1 MLNRLYVS
9 VALPALVSLATVASA
24 QAPQAADR
32 AEDNAAAAEDGDPT
46 WAFEESDI
54 PVDPGFV
61 FGQLDNGMRYVIRRN
76 DVPEGQG
83 LVRMHIETGA
93 IDEREGESGYAHYL
107 EHMAF
112 NGSTNVPEG
121 EMIKLLERKGLAFGA
136 DTNAQTGYDHTRY
149 KLDLPNTNEDLL
161 DTALMLMRETAG
173 ELTFAPEAVDR
184 ERGVMLA
191 EKRDRNNFAYR
202 NGRDGLEFAYPGS
215 RLSRNEIAGTVEDL
229 NNATPDSLRA
239 FWMRE
244 YVPNATTLIVVGDF
258 DPAMVEDKIKAMFSD
273 WQRSGDVDMAE
284 FGPVDPARAGLTDI
298 YVDPSLPEI
307 VSFSRHG
314 AYVEEVDT
322 IAQRKENTLRGI
334 GYGIIARRIARI
346 ARSEDPPFRGAGFS
360 TSDVFDAGRTTTLVV
375 QTVDGE
381 WQRGVDALIA
391 EYSRAMAFGFTE
403 AEIAEQVAN
412 RRNGLESAAAN
423 QNTRSNAALN
433 GAAIALVQSEIV
445 PSEPADGLAR
455 FETFA
460 DDITPDMVLAA
471 LKRDAVALDDPL
483 IRFVGKA
490 APEGGEAALR
500 EAWNTAIARAP
511 EPLEDAEVL
520 VWPYTDFGTPGT
532 VVADTQTEE
541 LEIRTLR
548 FANGVMLNLKQTDIV
563 DDQILIQMNVDGGS
577 LLDTKEDPLKT
588 QLVGLIPQGGLG
600 ELTLDELQSA
610 LAGKSVGNAFGL
622 TSDTFSSYVGTKPR
636 DLELQLQLLAAYL
649 VDPGLRSDPVE
660 RFRAG
665 LDDIFARR
673 YATPGAAYGTE
684 IGRILSDDDPRFTA
698 PEQDALMALDFE
710 KLQAAIGDR
719 LANGAIEIG
728 VVGDFEPQA
737 VIDAVAATFGALPER
752 EAEFRDEFG
761 DRERSFTAR
770 RGPVRIEH
778 EGEADQAQLR
788 FLWPTTDDSDYER
801 DVRLTLLARVVDI
814 VLTDTLRE
822 ELGQAYSPFA
832 GSSTSRIYPGYGTFL
847 AGASLELAQ
856 LEAGREAIVA
866 AIEGL
871 RAAPIDE
878 DLLQRARQPLLESY
892 DNALKTNGSWMGLVA
907 DAQRNPRDRERFL
920 KGKDVALAVTGEE
933 LQALAIAYL
942 DPARAVQVEV
952 VPGPSED

>member
-1 MLNRLYVS
+1 MLKHLFAS
-9 VALPALVSLATVASA
+9 VALPALVSLATVATA
-24 QAPQAADR
+24 QSQD
-32 AEDNAAAAEDGDPT
+32 AAAVASVTAPAEDGDSD

-61 FGQLDNGMRYVIRRN
+61 FGRLDNGMRYIIRQN
-76 DVPEGQG
+76 DTPAGQG
-83 LVRMHIETGA
+83 LVRMHIEAGA

-121 EMIKLLERKGLAFGA
+121 EMVKLLERKGLAFGA

-149 KLDLPNTNEDLL
+149 KLDLPNNSEDLL

-229 NNATPDSLRA
+229 ENATSERLRA

-244 YVPNATTLIVVGDF
+244 YVPAATTLIVVGDF
-258 DPAMVEDKIKAMFSD
+258 DPAMVEAKIRAEFSD
-273 WQRSGDVDMAE
+273 WQREGAVDQAD

-298 YVDPSLPEI
+298 YLDPSLPEI
-307 VSFSRHG
+307 VDFSRHG
-314 AYVEEVDT
+314 AYVDEPDT
-322 IAQRKENTLRGI
+322 IARRKENTLRSI

-346 ARSEDPPFRGAGFS
+346 ARSEDPPFRGAAFS
-360 TSDVFDAGRTTTLVV
+360 TSDVFDAGRTTSLVV

-381 WQRGVDALIA
+381 WQRGVDAIVG
-391 EYSRAMAFGFTE
+391 EYTRAMAFGFTE
-403 AEIAEQVAN
+403 AEVAEQIAN
-412 RRNGLESAAAN
+412 RRNGLETATAN
-423 QNTRSNAALN
+423 QDTRSNAALN
-433 GAAIALVQSEIV
+433 GAAVALVQSEIV

-455 FETFA
+455 FNSFA
-460 DDITPDMVLAA
+460 DEITPETVLAA
-471 LKRDAVALDDPL
+471 LKRDAVALDEPL
-483 IRFVGKA
+483 IRFVGKS

-500 EAWNTAIARAP
+500 AAWDAAIARAP
-511 EPLEDAEVL
+511 EPLEEEAVL
-520 VWPYTDFGTPGT
+520 AWPYTDFGMPGA
-532 VVADTQTEE
+532 VVSDTLTEE
-541 LEIRTLR
+541 LDIRTLR
-548 FANGVMLNLKQTDIV
+548 FGNGVMLNLKQTDIV
-563 DDQILIQMNVDGGS
+563 DDQILVQVNIDGGS

-588 QLVGLIPQGGLG
+588 QLVGLMTQGGLG
-600 ELTLDELQSA
+600 ALTLDELQTA
-610 LAGKSVGNAFGL
+610 LAGRSVGNAFGL
-622 TSDTFSSYVGTKPR
+622 TSDTFVSYVGTKPR

-649 VDPGLRSDPVE
+649 VDPGLRNDPVV

-665 LDDIFARR
+665 LDDVFARR
-673 YATPGAAYGTE
+673 YATPSAAYGTE
-684 IGRILSDDDPRFTA
+684 IGRILSDGDPRFTA
-698 PEQDALMALDFE
+698 PEKEALMALDFE
-710 KLQAAIGDR
+710 QLEAAIGDR
-719 LANGAIEIG
+719 LENGAIEIG
-728 VVGDFEPQA
+728 VVGDFDAPA
-737 VIDAVAATFGALPER
+737 VIDAVAATFGALPQR
-752 EAEFRDEFG
+752 EAEFREDFG
-761 DRERSFTAR
+761 NRERSFTAT
-770 RGPVRIEH
+770 RGPVVIEH

-788 FLWPTTDDSDYER
+788 FIWPTADDSDFER
-801 DVRLTLLARVVDI
+801 DMRLSLLARVVDI

-832 GSSTSRIYPGYGTFL
+832 GSSTSRIYPDYGTFL

-856 LEAGREAIVA
+856 LEAGRQAIIA

-871 RAAPIDE
+871 RAAPVDE
-878 DLLQRARQPLLESY
+878 DLLQRARQPLLENY
-892 DNALKTNGSWMGLVA
+892 DNALKTNGSWMSLVA

-920 KGKDVALAVTGEE
+920 QGKEVALAITGEE
-933 LQALAIAYL
+933 LQALAIEYL

-952 VPGPSED
+952 VPKPAAD

>member
-1 MLNRLYVS
+1 MLKHLFAS
-9 VALPALVSLATVASA
+9 VALPALVSLATVATA
-24 QAPQAADR
+24 QSQD
-32 AEDNAAAAEDGDPT
+32 AAAVASVTAPAEDGDSD

-61 FGQLDNGMRYVIRRN
+61 FGRLDNGMRYIIRQN
-76 DVPEGQG
+76 DTPAGQG
-83 LVRMHIETGA
+83 LVRMHIEAGA

-121 EMIKLLERKGLAFGA
+121 EMVKLLERKGLAFGA

-149 KLDLPNTNEDLL
+149 KLDLPNNSEDLL

-229 NNATPDSLRA
+229 ENATSERLRA

-244 YVPNATTLIVVGDF
+244 YVPAATTLIVVGDF
-258 DPAMVEDKIKAMFSD
+258 DPAMVEAKIRAEFSD
-273 WQRSGDVDMAE
+273 WQREGAVDQAD

-298 YVDPSLPEI
+298 YLDPSLPEI
-307 VSFSRHG
+307 VDFSRHG
-314 AYVEEVDT
+314 AYVDEPDT
-322 IAQRKENTLRGI
+322 IARRKENTLRSI

-346 ARSEDPPFRGAGFS
+346 ARSEDPPFRGAAFS
-360 TSDVFDAGRTTTLVV
+360 TSDVFDAGRTTSLVV

-381 WQRGVDALIA
+381 WQRGVDAIVG
-391 EYSRAMAFGFTE
+391 EYTRAMAFGFTE
-403 AEIAEQVAN
+403 AEVAEQIAN
-412 RRNGLESAAAN
+412 RRNGLETATAN
-423 QNTRSNAALN
+423 QDTRSNAALN
-433 GAAIALVQSEIV
+433 GAAVALVQSEIV

-455 FETFA
+455 FNSFA
-460 DDITPDMVLAA
+460 DEITPETVLAA
-471 LKRDAVALDDPL
+471 LKRDAVALDEPL
-483 IRFVGKA
+483 IRFVGKS

-500 EAWNTAIARAP
+500 AAWDAAIARAP
-511 EPLEDAEVL
+511 EPLEEEAVL
-520 VWPYTDFGTPGT
+520 AWPYTDFGMPGA
-532 VVADTQTEE
+532 VVSDTLTED
-541 LEIRTLR
+541 LDIRTLR
-548 FANGVMLNLKQTDIV
+548 FGNGVMLNLKQTDIV
-563 DDQILIQMNVDGGS
+563 DDQILVQVNIDGGS

-588 QLVGLIPQGGLG
+588 QLVGLMTQGGLG
-600 ELTLDELQSA
+600 ALTLDELQTA
-610 LAGKSVGNAFGL
+610 LAGRSVGNAFGL
-622 TSDTFSSYVGTKPR
+622 TSDTFVSYVGTKPR

-649 VDPGLRSDPVE
+649 VDPGLRNDPVV

-665 LDDIFARR
+665 LDDVFARR
-673 YATPGAAYGTE
+673 YATPSAAYGTE
-684 IGRILSDDDPRFTA
+684 IGRILSDGDPRFTA
-698 PEQDALMALDFE
+698 PEKEALMALDFE
-710 KLQAAIGDR
+710 QLEAAIGDR
-719 LANGAIEIG
+719 LENGAIEIG
-728 VVGDFEPQA
+728 VVGDFDAPA
-737 VIDAVAATFGALPER
+737 VIDAVAATFGALPQR
-752 EAEFRDEFG
+752 EAEFREDFG
-761 DRERSFTAR
+761 NRERSFTAT
-770 RGPVRIEH
+770 RGPVVIEH

-788 FLWPTTDDSDYER
+788 FIWPTADDSDFER
-801 DVRLTLLARVVDI
+801 DMRLSLLARVVDI

-832 GSSTSRIYPGYGTFL
+832 GSSTSRIYPDYGTFH

-856 LEAGREAIVA
+856 IEAGRQAIIA

-871 RAAPIDE
+871 RAAPVDE
-878 DLLQRARQPLLESY
+878 DLLQRARQPLLENY
-892 DNALKTNGSWMGLVA
+892 DNALKTNGSWMSLVA

-920 KGKDVALAVTGEE
+920 QGKEVALAITGEE
-933 LQALAIAYL
+933 LQALAIEYL

-952 VPGPSED
+952 VPKPAAD